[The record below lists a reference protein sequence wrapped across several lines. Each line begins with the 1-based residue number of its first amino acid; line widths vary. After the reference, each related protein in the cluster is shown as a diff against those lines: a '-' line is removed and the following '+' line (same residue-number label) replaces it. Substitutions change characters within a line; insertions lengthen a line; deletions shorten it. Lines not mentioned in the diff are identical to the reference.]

1 MEAYL
6 QYRAFTPS
14 SKPTHAPVV
23 EGKEGNEK
31 EALETPASPL
41 IYVTFN
47 EDDVRN
53 PQNWSKTYK
62 TFVIGLLAFLTLSLT
77 FASSV
82 SSAAEQ
88 GMMAEFGCS
97 QIAAT
102 AATSMFLIGMGVGAM
117 PMAPLSELYGRLP
130 VYLITILL
138 ATVFEIAC
146 AVAPNVPALLILR
159 FIAGVWSTTPLS
171 NSGGSLNDVGDPVLR
186 TIALPLFTTAGF
198 TGPCLGPIIGG
209 FLAENT
215 NYGWRWCYWVTAIW
229 NAAAFLLCFFFMPET
244 LAPALLKFKAINYRK
259 ATGEQIWRAP
269 IEDESLRKLT
279 VKYLQRPFK
288 MLAIE
293 PVVQF
298 FVAYLLIV
306 YIVLYGYFDAY
317 PIIFG
322 QHGISGGKG
331 GLMFVPVMV
340 GFLILLS
347 INFVHFERY
356 KGLAE
361 DAKKRIER
369 RGIHEGRVEP
379 EERLIPLMGCAIF
392 FPAGMFWFAWTSGV
406 QFNFWVPMMSGLIFG
421 IGLLSIFQGATQYM
435 IDAYGPMA
443 ASALAGSTLIRYVGA
458 GLVILAFPTMYGNL
472 GDQWATSLCA
482 FLGLALTPVPFIF
495 YLIGHKVRSKCRFT
509 VRY

>member
-1 MEAYL
+1 MEAYF
-6 QYRAFTPS
+6 QYRSFTPS
-14 SKPTHAPVV
+14 SKPAHQAPII
-23 EGKEGNEK
+23 EGKEE
-31 EALETPASPL
+31 EALETPVSPL
-41 IYVTFN
+41 IFVTFDEN
-47 EDDVRN
+47 DPRN
-53 PQNWSKTYK
+53 PQNWSKAYK

-82 SSAAEQ
+82 SSAAER
-88 GMMAEFGCS
+88 GMMEEFGCS
-97 QIAAT
+97 QVAAT

-130 VYLITILL
+130 VYLLTILL

-146 AVAPNVPALLILR
+146 AVAPNVSALLILR

-209 FLAENT
+209 FLTENV

-229 NAAAFLLCFFFMPET
+229 NAAAFLSCFFFMPET

-259 ATGEQIWRAP
+259 ATGEHIWRAP
-269 IEDESLRKLT
+269 IEDESMRKLT
-279 VKYLQRPFK
+279 IKYLQRPFK

-298 FVAYLLIV
+298 FVAYLLVV

-331 GLMFVPVMV
+331 GLMFVPVMI
-340 GFLILLS
+340 GFLILLG

-361 DAKKRIER
+361 DAKRGIER
-369 RGIHEGRVEP
+369 RGIREGRVEP
-379 EERLIPLMGCAIF
+379 EERLVPLMGCAVF
-392 FPAGMFWFAWTSGV
+392 FPVGMFWFAWTSGL
-406 QFNFWVPMMSGLIFG
+406 QFNFWIPMMSGLIFG

-443 ASALAGSTLIRYVGA
+443 ASALAGSTLVRYAVT
-458 GLVILAFPTMYGNL
+458 GLVILAFPTMYDNL

-482 FLGLALTPVPFIF
+482 FLGLVLTPVPFVF
-495 YLIGHKVRSKCRFT
+495 YFVGHKVRSKCRFT
-509 VRY
+509 VCY